1 MDVAVLIVAHQRP
14 DTLETIVRQLE
25 KANVQKIYISVDGPS
40 RSDGEGN
47 FNYQKVL
54 EFVLN
59 DPYLKLHAQTQI
71 QKQNKGLR
79 LHIINALN
87 WVFGMETRAIVL
99 EDDCVPSVQF
109 LQYCKEMLDKYENI
123 DRVMHI
129 SGFTFLNI
137 AGKNSNH
144 RLSNLHSVWG
154 WATWARAW
162 KKNNEIQIDWKPFTY
177 FIFLYRKFRSAKIA
191 FWFLRYLREAEY
203 DTRKVWSTNWSFSI
217 LQSDGVGVSPATNLI
232 SNLGINDDSSTHK
245 VSVKDQKMFLYY
257 EVDKYHNSNIP
268 MQSIVDYDLDRDEFE
283 FIAKI
288 DSNVS
293 LRKNARFI
301 VEHMIWSTLK
311 KFLKF
316 QNKKRV

>member
-1 MDVAVLIVAHQRP
+1 MDVPILIIAHQRP
-14 DTLETIVRQLE
+14 ETLEKIVRQLE

-40 RSDGEGN
+40 PSNDKGD

-54 EFVLN
+54 DFVLK
-59 DPYLKLHAQTQI
+59 DSFLKLHAQTKI

-79 LHIINALN
+79 LHITNALN
-87 WVFGMETRAIVL
+87 WVFGMETRAIIL
-99 EDDCVPSVQF
+99 EDDCIPSMHF
-109 LQYCKEMLDKYENI
+109 LHYCKEMLEKYENI

-129 SGFTFLNI
+129 SGFTFLNN
-137 AGKNSNH
+137 AETNSNH

-162 KKNNEIQIDWKPFTY
+162 RKNNEIQIEWKPFTY
-177 FIFLYRKFRSAKIA
+177 FVFLYRKFHSAKIA
-191 FWFLRYLREAEY
+191 LWFLRYLREAEY

-217 LQSDGVGVSPATNLI
+217 LQSEGVGVSPATNLI
-232 SNLGINDDSSTHK
+232 SNLGINDVSSTHK
-245 VSVKDQKMFLYY
+245 VSVKDQKMFLYH
-257 EVDKYHNSNIP
+257 EVDKYNYSNIP
-268 MQSIVDYDLDRDEFE
+268 MDTIVDYDLDKDEFE

-301 VEHMIWSTLK
+301 LEHMIWPTLRR
-311 KFLKF
+311 FL
-316 QNKKRV
+316 NKKRV